1 MKVLAVAADDSSGH
15 YRIRLPV
22 EALHDDDVHVEVLTK
37 EFPVTRNRDG
47 TYAFTPDCDVL
58 VIQRPMHE
66 KIVNL
71 IDHVQ
76 AQGIAVVVEADDDFH
91 TVQANNIA
99 FFQHHPKA
107 DPRANFHHFAECVK
121 RADLVTVSTPAL
133 VDRYGSHGRIALL
146 RNYVSSDWTL
156 VPRHNDGHTIGWAGT
171 TLNHPTDL
179 QATRGGVSMAMD
191 DHPDWRFVCVGGGH
205 FPETVWKQLR
215 LDKERCEVTEWRPLG
230 LHELVMSQFDIGIA
244 PLDDIVFNHA
254 KSWLKGLE
262 YAALGIPFVASDLP
276 EYVRLE
282 KQHGI
287 GVTAPSKSKAWRRRV
302 GDLMSAGE
310 GREALGQ
317 AYRTIV
323 ASTLT
328 IERNAWRWPEAW
340 QRAIEERRRRTANTR
355 ARPK

>member
-1 MKVLAVAADDSSGH
+1 
-15 YRIRLPV
+15 
-22 EALHDDDVHVEVLTK
+22 
-37 EFPVTRNRDG
+37 
-47 TYAFTPDCDVL
+47 
-58 VIQRPMHE
+58 
-66 KIVNL
+66 
-71 IDHVQ
+71 
-76 AQGIAVVVEADDDFH
+76 
-91 TVQANNIA
+91 
-99 FFQHHPKA
+99 
-107 DPRANFHHFAECVK
+107 
-121 RADLVTVSTPAL
+121 
-133 VDRYGSHGRIALL
+133 
-146 RNYVSSDWTL
+146 
-156 VPRHNDGHTIGWAGT
+156 
-171 TLNHPTDL
+171 
-179 QATRGGVSMAMD
+179 
-191 DHPDWRFVCVGGGH
+191 
-205 FPETVWKQLR
+205 
-215 LDKERCEVTEWRPLG
+215 
-230 LHELVMSQFDIGIA
+230 VMSQFDIGIA